1 MKIQNVHDEAF
12 RPYGKVITTVD
23 CKELC
28 EKMLSTEC
36 PSDRTIYVASDPEVE
51 KVDSFAAFRDEVY
64 GGMPIQIGYCNGSN
78 HKLNGLEYHR
88 DSEVNVAVTDL
99 ILLLGREQDI
109 DPETFAYDSSK
120 VGAFLVPAG
129 TCIEVY
135 ATTLHF
141 APCNAGG
148 PVPLRRRTAPRHQ
161 RKADGQCQA
170 RRGNPP
176 ADGCEQV
183 AHCPPGYRH
192 GQNGRGVQHPGRK
205 YYPVMACSGRKARS
219 HHCGLFLWREKNRE
233 NL

>member
-36 PSDRTIYVASDPEVE
+36 PGDRTIYVASDPEVE
-51 KVDSFAAFRDEVY
+51 NVDSFAAFRDEVY

-120 VGAFLVPAG
+120 IEAFLVPAG

-148 PVPLRRRTAPRHQ
+148 PFRCVVVLPRGTNEKLTANVKREGET
-161 RKADGQCQA
+161 RLLTAVNKWLI
-170 RRGNPP
+170 
-176 ADGCEQV
+176 
-183 AHCPPGYRH
+183 AHPDTGMDKM
-192 GQNGRGVQHPGRK
+192 GV
-205 YYPVMACSGRKARS
+205 VCSIQG
-219 HHCGLFLWREKNRE
+219 E
-233 NL
+233 NITL